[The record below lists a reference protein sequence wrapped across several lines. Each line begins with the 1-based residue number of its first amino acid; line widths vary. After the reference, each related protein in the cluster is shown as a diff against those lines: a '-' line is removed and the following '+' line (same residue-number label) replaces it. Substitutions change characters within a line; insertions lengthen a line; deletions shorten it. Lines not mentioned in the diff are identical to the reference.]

1 MFDTPLNERPARV
14 EWLLIGGLL
23 GLIIM
28 GTASVYSAT
37 MGSVSMTGKQVIWYL
52 AGITAGGIFCLI
64 PYHNLTRWALV
75 AYWVTIL
82 LLIAVLVPGIG
93 SSKSGARRWIEA
105 GSFQFQPSEF
115 AKLAFIFVQ
124 AQFLS
129 RPLEELRSPGIF
141 AKALGMTVLP
151 FVLILKEPDLG
162 SALVLLPVGLAL
174 MFVAGVPLKYLLRV
188 VGGVGTLIA
197 LLLVDILF
205 APPNW
210 QIKLEDYQR
219 HRLLVYFDRD
229 FAPREATPEQRK
241 RARELQE
248 QKSYQMRQALIT
260 VGTGGLMGKGWRE
273 GTQTA
278 LGYLPGGAAHN
289 DFIFSVI
296 AEENGFVGS
305 VIVLTLYT
313 MVLFSGIKIAEQ
325 ARDRLGKLLAVG
337 VVVLLFSH
345 VFINIGMNIRL
356 MPVTGIPLPLLSY
369 GGSSVLCS
377 LIAAGI
383 LQNVYLYRR
392 SY

>member
-1 MFDTPLNERPARV
+1 MFDARLNERPARV

-37 MGSVSMTGKQVIWYL
+37 MGNVSMTGKQIIWYL
-52 AGITAGGIFCLI
+52 AGIGAGAIFCFI

-162 SALVLLPVGLAL
+162 SALGVASGRARPDVCGGDPPEVSASGPRRRGNSDCLAFGGHSFRATKLANQIGRLPAASSAGLFRSGFCSARCHSGTTEARSRTPGAKILSNAPSADYRRHGRVDGQGLASK
-174 MFVAGVPLKYLLRV
+174 G
-188 VGGVGTLIA
+188 
-197 LLLVDILF
+197 
-205 APPNW
+205 
-210 QIKLEDYQR
+210 
-219 HRLLVYFDRD
+219 
-229 FAPREATPEQRK
+229 RK
-241 RARELQE
+241 RPSVICR
-248 QKSYQMRQALIT
+248 
-260 VGTGGLMGKGWRE
+260 
-273 GTQTA
+273 
-278 LGYLPGGAAHN
+278 GGAAHN

-313 MVLFSGIKIAEQ
+313 DGSVQ
-325 ARDRLGKLLAVG
+325 RDQNCR
-337 VVVLLFSH
+337 
-345 VFINIGMNIRL
+345 
-356 MPVTGIPLPLLSY
+356 TG
-369 GGSSVLCS
+369 
-377 LIAAGI
+377 A
-383 LQNVYLYRR
+383 
-392 SY
+392 